1 MMIVVLLRWRSC
13 ARTAFADRW
22 MARPPKARAGEISA
36 TSRRVSWLRLREA
49 VTCPGMTVTSVPD
62 QPMSAKRLHIVVDS
76 RLMPMARQNC
86 AQRATASAGGH
97 DTVYTVMRRLFRR
110 ESSGRRG
117 GVISISTPEDR
128 GERGQAIS
136 VSVIARNPETIR

>member
-1 MMIVVLLRWRSC
+1 MMIVVLWRWRSC

-22 MARPPKARAGEISA
+22 MARPPSSQLGG
-36 TSRRVSWLRLREA
+36 TSERSSGKKSERDRFRFS
-49 VTCPGMTVTSVPD
+49 TCPGMTVTSVPD

-97 DTVYTVMRRLFRR
+97 DTVYTVMGRLFRR

-117 GVISISTPEDR
+117 GVISIGIP
-128 GERGQAIS
+128 G
-136 VSVIARNPETIR
+136 V